1 MNSQKRM
8 KLRKSLDQFLDM
20 YRYDCK
26 MVIARESSDKTG
38 QYFRQNI
45 SGSYNFKSMDG

>member
-8 KLRKSLDQFLDM
+8 KLHKSLDQFLDM

-38 QYFRQNI
+38 HFGQNI
-45 SGSYNFKSMDG
+45 SGSYNFRSMDG